1 MDKPR
6 FIEEETIP
14 LVQDEDYY
22 DYGTPNTSRV
32 DATSFTGPDTTEAI
46 STLQLQQKVK
56 WDRIAAFYRYLY
68 VAGDQGLADLDR
80 FMIKKV

>member
-1 MDKPR
+1 MDNPR

-22 DYGTPNTSRV
+22 DYGTPNTSGV
-32 DATSFTGPDTTEAI
+32 DVTSFTGPDTTEAI

-56 WDRIAAFYRYLY
+56 
-68 VAGDQGLADLDR
+68 
-80 FMIKKV
+80 